1 VSSDSDLTA
10 RARIRDAA
18 IALFTER
25 GIAGATIRDIAE
37 AAGVSSGL
45 LRHHFGSKEGLRDA
59 CDEFA
64 MARIAQLQMAFTES
78 QSLGGALAPDA
89 LALQQYTVR
98 SLMDGSPRGSAMF
111 EAAVQHGERW
121 LAGTKLETSDP
132 RAFVAVLGAMKLGMF
147 LMRDQMTEALGEDV
161 GELPGYL
168 RMIRASLEIFS
179 QPLLTP
185 EQADEAMKALD
196 RLRDSSQ
203 GEKEPWRMPSRQK
216 D

>member
-1 VSSDSDLTA
+1 MSSDSDLTA

-25 GIAGATIRDIAE
+25 GIAGATIRDIAQ

-64 MARIAQLQMAFTES
+64 LARITQLQMAFTES
-78 QSLGGALAPDA
+78 QALGGALAPDA
-89 LALQQYTVR
+89 MALQQYLVR
-98 SLMDGSPRGSAMF
+98 SLMDGSPRGQAMF
-111 EAAVQHGERW
+111 AAAVQGGERW
-121 LAGTKLETSDP
+121 LAGTKLETDDP

-147 LMRDQMTEALGEDV
+147 LMRDQLTAALGEDV
-161 GELPGYL
+161 GELPGYV

-185 EQADEAMKALD
+185 EQAEQGMKALD
-196 RLRDSSQ
+196 RLRDSST
-203 GEKEPWRMPSRQK
+203 GEKGPWRMPSMPE